1 MDLPHEQQI
10 QLAKLIDDYKE
21 IAAFRR
27 ARRRLN
33 YMQFD
38 YAVVNDLT
46 LFMIEPEFSF
56 EALEQRIDV
65 ILGALP
71 AIKRIFAQP
80 FIHLKQRNVILP
92 VESVRTVNND
102 TLNHIATHSEL
113 WADVKNGEIKPDK
126 LLTIT
131 YEDNYGIYEN
141 LVFCKLVDNILAFSR
156 SNIRFLKEMIYTTQT
171 IEFNLL
177 ERVNHLNYFL
187 ALGKIHIGYSQ
198 NYAEHYGTA
207 VRCLNKLQFIVNTIV
222 PRLKRPVYKNNKH
235 RHANVKI
242 HKTNILSMH
251 KEYHRIYK
259 LALYFA
265 HNNQETVANITNKDL
280 VALIKNYYYFCQAL
294 CIFAAGHFNFVC
306 NVTKA
311 FDMSKFSLDFAFKKW
326 SLRLERI
333 TVDDWRALA
342 VTVKKNKP
350 YKVILIPSLLN
361 NNDAVLQKFKDAV
374 NADEYIVCSP
384 YEDCDPTA
392 VLVGITSIESFR
404 RVQQIILRA
413 MIYADEGRDEC
424 PFCNS
429 KLTVNGE
436 LSTEGSPV
444 YECLACRT
452 QIYGARC
459 SETDKPY
466 FYTKIAGQKPRQE
479 DDDEQWLEKRK
490 DESKMYFRN
499 ITETD
504 DQFNPVCPH
513 CGKVHETV

>member
-1 MDLPHEQQI
+1 MDLPYEQQL
-10 QLAKLIDDYKE
+10 QLAKLVDDYKG

-27 ARRRLN
+27 AKRKLN

-38 YAVVNDLT
+38 YSVVNDLT
-46 LFMIEPEFSF
+46 LFMIEPDFSF

-141 LVFCKLVDNILAFSR
+141 LVFCKQVDNILSFAR
-156 SNIRFLKEMIYTTQT
+156 TNIRFLKEMIYTTQT

-222 PRLKRPVYKNNKH
+222 PRLKRPVYKNNKN
-235 RHANVKI
+235 RHSNVKI

-265 HNNQETVANITNKDL
+265 HNSQEPTANITNKDL
-280 VALIKNYYYFCQAL
+280 VELIKNYYYFCQAL
-294 CIFAAGHFNFVC
+294 CIFAVGHFNFVC
-306 NVTKA
+306 NVIRA
-311 FDMSKFSLDFAFKKW
+311 FDMSK
-326 SLRLERI
+326 
-333 TVDDWRALA
+333 
-342 VTVKKNKP
+342 
-350 YKVILIPSLLN
+350 
-361 NNDAVLQKFKDAV
+361 
-374 NADEYIVCSP
+374 
-384 YEDCDPTA
+384 
-392 VLVGITSIESFR
+392 
-404 RVQQIILRA
+404 
-413 MIYADEGRDEC
+413 
-424 PFCNS
+424 
-429 KLTVNGE
+429 
-436 LSTEGSPV
+436 
-444 YECLACRT
+444 
-452 QIYGARC
+452 
-459 SETDKPY
+459 
-466 FYTKIAGQKPRQE
+466 
-479 DDDEQWLEKRK
+479 
-490 DESKMYFRN
+490 
-499 ITETD
+499 
-504 DQFNPVCPH
+504 
-513 CGKVHETV
+513 